1 MTQKEITEELIVIA
15 NDLVKLL
22 EIFDYNN
29 MNHIQKY
36 ELLKSPVTFF
46 TPVIE
51 LILYQGRFK
60 QVNSTGY
67 TIQEVRAI
75 LLIIQNRSM
84 RFVSTSSL
92 IFSFLFLIN
101 T

>member
-36 ELLKSPVTFF
+36 ELLKCGVEDLTERYKS
-46 TPVIE
+46 I
-51 LILYQGRFK
+51 K
-60 QVNSTGY
+60 
-67 TIQEVRAI
+67 
-75 LLIIQNRSM
+75 
-84 RFVSTSSL
+84 
-92 IFSFLFLIN
+92 
-101 T
+101 